1 MKGYEL
7 LVRAEVYVTKLFED
21 PKWDGFSFHSIN
33 HTIRVCKKADEF
45 AKAVGVGEDDYLAL
59 LLASMFHDTG
69 YAFNYSNHELESVKI
84 FRRFISEQEFED
96 SDNVEK
102 LILATR
108 PSADGTRN
116 ELEKIMHDVDL
127 IGIGMPDFF
136 EIGIMLREEWATME
150 GRTYTD
156 EEWSQLQLDYL
167 LKTDFLTEYGKEKF
181 GKQRLSNIEAA
192 KALVGSN

>member
-7 LVRAEVYVTKLFED
+7 LVRAEVFVTKLFED

-45 AKAVGVGEDDYLAL
+45 AKATGVNEDDYLAL
-59 LLASMFHDTG
+59 LLAAMFHDIG
-69 YAFNYSNHELESVKI
+69 YAFNYSDHELESVKI
-84 FRRFISEQEFED
+84 FRKFISEQDFDD
-96 SDNVEK
+96 SDHVEK
-102 LILATR
+102 LILATS
-108 PSADGTRN
+108 PAADGTRN

-136 EIGIMLREEWATME
+136 EIGIMLREEWAAKE
-150 GRTYTD
+150 GQIYSD
-156 EEWSQLQLDYL
+156 DEWSKLQLDYL
-167 LKTDFLTEYGKEKF
+167 NRTDFLTEYGKEKF